1 MKTLKDLPLEEKRA
15 LYTSWIDELHDQKV
29 EETRRKVARF
39 GYTDEDDYHFLTP
52 PEGYDWHPRGDTPNG
67 DFHGYDGWSEN
78 YRDMVRSFPPVVVPQ
93 NSMAGNFFRILQKFR
108 KLRWHENWDLSP
120 WQELIDRY
128 CIDHGLGQMHH
139 LCGDVRIA
147 MQLGW
152 GGLLQ
157 KVERYADINNETE
170 DQRAFYRAEEMFLH
184 TCIEWMERTTDC
196 IAEKLAAETDPLIA
210 DNLRQMLEANRRVTL
225 EPPTTLREACQFI
238 SWYNIFGRS
247 FNREGAGGQLDE
259 LLRPFYERDVQEHR
273 IDDEDAVFY
282 IAGLLL
288 SDTKYYQLGGP
299 DEQGRDMVSRV
310 SWLILEAADR
320 LNVSSNLTVRVHEG
334 LPEPFFRRCVELL
347 FQHKNGWPR
356 FSGDQSLVRGFV
368 RRGFTPELARRR
380 IAVGCNW
387 MAIPGIEYPLN
398 DSIKV
403 NLARV
408 FEVALYEMFDHGER
422 SVARLQS
429 LYEKHL
435 KIVLRVVA
443 ETTDMHLRLN
453 YQNNPELFLNL
464 VTVGPVEKGRDA
476 SDHSLQYYNIGVD
489 GAGIAVVADSFAALE
504 TRVER
509 EKTLSWEQVEEAL
522 CTDFQCEEGAYIQA
536 VLKSAPKFGQWNSP
550 AEDWVRK
557 LCAQF
562 SDLVVH
568 LEAHEGEIFIPGMFS
583 WSKTLLFGS
592 CVGATPDGRRAG
604 TAINHGANPMP
615 GSVPNGA
622 MTTMSEAIVAAQ
634 CGMGNTSPFQLELDP
649 GITQAQGGVEKVM
662 ALLKTHLQQGGTLI
676 NVNIV
681 DAQKVRAAH
690 KNPELYPDLVVR
702 VTGFTAYF
710 ITLSPEFRQLVVDRM
725 VDIAS

>member
-1 MKTLKDLPLEEKRA
+1 
-15 LYTSWIDELHDQKV
+15 
-29 EETRRKVARF
+29 
-39 GYTDEDDYHFLTP
+39 
-52 PEGYDWHPRGDTPNG
+52 
-67 DFHGYDGWSEN
+67 
-78 YRDMVRSFPPVVVPQ
+78 
-93 NSMAGNFFRILQKFR
+93 
-108 KLRWHENWDLSP
+108 
-120 WQELIDRY
+120 
-128 CIDHGLGQMHH
+128 MHH

-210 DNLRQMLEANRRVTL
+210 DQFAARCWKPTDAVTL
-225 EPPTTLREACQFI
+225 EPPDNTQGGLSVYQLVQYSLAA
-238 SWYNIFGRS
+238 S

-453 YQNNPELFLNL
+453 YQNNP
-464 VTVGPVEKGRDA
+464 
-476 SDHSLQYYNIGVD
+476 
-489 GAGIAVVADSFAALE
+489 
-504 TRVER
+504 
-509 EKTLSWEQVEEAL
+509 
-522 CTDFQCEEGAYIQA
+522 
-536 VLKSAPKFGQWNSP
+536 
-550 AEDWVRK
+550 
-557 LCAQF
+557 
-562 SDLVVH
+562 
-568 LEAHEGEIFIPGMFS
+568 
-583 WSKTLLFGS
+583 S
-592 CVGATPDGRRAG
+592 C
-604 TAINHGANPMP
+604 
-615 GSVPNGA
+615 
-622 MTTMSEAIVAAQ
+622 
-634 CGMGNTSPFQLELDP
+634 F
-649 GITQAQGGVEKVM
+649 
-662 ALLKTHLQQGGTLI
+662 
-676 NVNIV
+676 
-681 DAQKVRAAH
+681 
-690 KNPELYPDLVVR
+690 
-702 VTGFTAYF
+702 
-710 ITLSPEFRQLVVDRM
+710 
-725 VDIAS
+725 

>member
-1 MKTLKDLPLEEKRA
+1 
-15 LYTSWIDELHDQKV
+15 
-29 EETRRKVARF
+29 
-39 GYTDEDDYHFLTP
+39 
-52 PEGYDWHPRGDTPNG
+52 
-67 DFHGYDGWSEN
+67 
-78 YRDMVRSFPPVVVPQ
+78 
-93 NSMAGNFFRILQKFR
+93 
-108 KLRWHENWDLSP
+108 
-120 WQELIDRY
+120 
-128 CIDHGLGQMHH
+128 MHH

-464 VTVGPVEKGRDA
+464 VTVGPVETGRDA

-522 CTDFQCEEGAYIQA
+522 RTDFQCEEGAYIQA

-568 LEAHEGEIFIPGMFS
+568 LEAHEGEIFISGMFS

>member
-1 MKTLKDLPLEEKRA
+1 
-15 LYTSWIDELHDQKV
+15 
-29 EETRRKVARF
+29 
-39 GYTDEDDYHFLTP
+39 
-52 PEGYDWHPRGDTPNG
+52 
-67 DFHGYDGWSEN
+67 
-78 YRDMVRSFPPVVVPQ
+78 
-93 NSMAGNFFRILQKFR
+93 
-108 KLRWHENWDLSP
+108 
-120 WQELIDRY
+120 
-128 CIDHGLGQMHH
+128 
-139 LCGDVRIA
+139 
-147 MQLGW
+147 
-152 GGLLQ
+152 
-157 KVERYADINNETE
+157 
-170 DQRAFYRAEEMFLH
+170 
-184 TCIEWMERTTDC
+184 
-196 IAEKLAAETDPLIA
+196 
-210 DNLRQMLEANRRVTL
+210 
-225 EPPTTLREACQFI
+225 
-238 SWYNIFGRS
+238 
-247 FNREGAGGQLDE
+247 
-259 LLRPFYERDVQEHR
+259 
-273 IDDEDAVFY
+273 
-282 IAGLLL
+282 
-288 SDTKYYQLGGP
+288 
-299 DEQGRDMVSRV
+299 MVSRV

-435 KIVLRVVA
+435 KIVLRVVS

-464 VTVGPVEKGRDA
+464 VTVGPVETGRDA

-522 CTDFQCEEGAYIQA
+522 RTDFQCEEGAYIQA